1 MQKEDYSQLKKLYV
15 GNFSTCVTV
24 DDIHKLFG
32 LRSTNYLCDN
42 CRDVEMPMRNHDQ
55 FQGFDFTTVSQHV
68 TKKLFQLNGVEFQE
82 NYIFVKEAKSRR
94 KSNVLSSLHSR
105 PHVANNSSENENIF
119 PRNIVVPGD
128 ITHAGKS
135 VKRSLT
141 GNRQNLIV
149 IFGDCITRK
158 IRVGGFSRELGTGH
172 AKIKTFLGA
181 NSKESPH
188 YNTPTLEDDNFDEA
202 ILHFSVN
209 DLLGDIH

>member
-1 MQKEDYSQLKKLYV
+1 MQKENYNQSKKLYV

-24 DDIHKLFG
+24 DDIHKPFG

-42 CRDVEMPMRNHDQ
+42 CGVEMPMRNHDQ

-68 TKKLFQLNGVEFQE
+68 TKELFQLNGVEFQE
-82 NYIFVKEAKSRR
+82 NYIFVEEAKSRR

-119 PRNIVVPGD
+119 PRNI
-128 ITHAGKS
+128 AAKS

-141 GNRQNLIV
+141 GHRQNRIV

-158 IRVGGFSRELGTGH
+158 IRVGGFNRELGTGH

-188 YNTPTLEDDNFDEA
+188 YNTPTLEDGNFDEA
-202 ILHFSVN
+202 ILHFGVN
-209 DLLGDIH
+209 DLLGDIN